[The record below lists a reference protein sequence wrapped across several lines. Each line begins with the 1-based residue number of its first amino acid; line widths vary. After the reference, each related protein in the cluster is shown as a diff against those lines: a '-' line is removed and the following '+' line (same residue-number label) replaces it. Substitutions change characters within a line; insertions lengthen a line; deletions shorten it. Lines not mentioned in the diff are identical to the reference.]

1 MLLTQTM
8 MLKAYFINFSSSIH
22 WAFVDKILVSSDNLK
37 SNINIIAN
45 NKNLTSDLHA
55 KEKII
60 NELESKLL
68 ISEARNF
75 NNEQLSNINLNKI
88 DKNHWVLAKSRYCSN
103 DSLYAQLNKKTFLKK
118 GSIVVHSRGVIGLV
132 ANDCNDNYCLVN
144 FINHKDTSIALNNK
158 NDQVS
163 GLMTVNKDSNL
174 TLNYVNQKSNLIQ
187 NETLYTA
194 GFVSEQPS
202 GFPVA
207 FVSEKFIDLK
217 GKFHYY
223 LTAVESLNCPT
234 WTMIW
239 KS

>member
-1 MLLTQTM
+1 MLLTQIFL
-8 MLKAYFINFSSSIH
+8 LKAYY
-22 WAFVDKILVSSDNLK
+22 
-37 SNINIIAN
+37 INISSLMHWTFVEKVMVASDYLKLNIKSVSN
-45 NKNLTSDLHA
+45 NKKIFSDLEA

-60 NELESKLL
+60 NELKSKLL
-68 ISEARNF
+68 ISEA
-75 NNEQLSNINLNKI
+75 NNLTKEQLNTINLNKI
-88 DKNHWVLAKSRYCSN
+88 EKDHWILAKSRYCTN
-103 DSLYAQLNKKTFLKK
+103 DSLYAQVDEKTFLKK
-118 GSIVVHSRGVIGLV
+118 GSIVIHSRGVIGLV
-132 ANDCNDNYCLVN
+132 ANDCNDNYCLVK

-163 GLMTVNKDSNL
+163 GLMTVNKNSNL
-174 TLNYVNQKSNLIQ
+174 TLNYVNQKNNLIQ

-194 GFVSEQPS
+194 GFLSEQPA

-217 GKFHYY
+217 GQFHYY
-223 LTAVESLNCPT
+223 LTAVEGLNCPV